1 MNRKTSSLTKSE
13 QEVLAFLNE
22 HTEDL
27 SSFTIKEVANATYT
41 SNATI
46 IRVCQ
51 KLGYQGFKEYKI
63 AALKKT
69 EARKY
74 VKQSVDFTV
83 PISKDENT
91 ADVIL
96 NMSNLYK
103 ESIDIVNASLK
114 PSDIQ
119 TAVEMIFHA
128 KKLFVYGIG
137 DTGITCT
144 EFINKLIKLNYYA
157 ILATSKYDEFYY
169 SQGATENDVAL
180 IVSYSGNV
188 EVIEKCIPVLKK
200 NRCKII
206 TISAHSECI
215 IAKYADIFIQIPDKE
230 NDDKIAT
237 FYSQLAFSY
246 IFSLFYSMLH
256 LKIK

>member
-1 MNRKTSSLTKSE
+1 MSEKISSLTKSE
-13 QEVLAFLNE
+13 EEVLQYLNE
-22 HTEDL
+22 HTEEL
-27 SSFTIKEVANATYT
+27 SSVTIKEVAEATFT

-46 IRVCQ
+46 IRLCQ
-51 KLGYQGFKEYKI
+51 KLGYQGFRDYKI

-119 TAVEMIFHA
+119 KAVEMIYHA
-128 KKLFVYGIG
+128 KRLFVYGVG
-137 DTGITCT
+137 DTGITCSA
-144 EFINKLIKLNYYA
+144 FIHKLIKLNYYA
-157 ILATSKYDEFYY
+157 ILATDKYDETYY
-169 SQGATENDVAL
+169 SQGTNENDAAL
-180 IVSYSGNV
+180 LVSYSGKI
-188 EVIEKCIPVLKK
+188 EMIEKCVPILKK
-200 NRCKII
+200 NLCRII
-206 TISAHSECI
+206 TISANPDTI
-215 IAKYADIFIQIPDKE
+215 MAKYADVFIQIPDKE
-230 NDDKIAT
+230 NDDKIST